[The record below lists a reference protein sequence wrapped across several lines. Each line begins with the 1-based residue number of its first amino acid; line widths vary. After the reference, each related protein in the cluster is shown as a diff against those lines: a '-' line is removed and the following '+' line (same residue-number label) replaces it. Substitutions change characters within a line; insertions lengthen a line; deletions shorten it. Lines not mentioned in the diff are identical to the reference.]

1 MPHYNGPDRRRTQP
15 TLPPACADLWVSQM
29 TAMLAVVR
37 AARSLKLIGYAPS
50 GYPMVGELALK
61 NLGTALDSLDQPIAR
76 DTTYSYP
83 TPTLPTRD

>member
-1 MPHYNGPDRRRTQP
+1 MPYSGPDRRRSVS
-15 TLPPACADLWVSQM
+15 LPPACADLWVSQM

-37 AARSLKLIGYAPS
+37 AARSLKLIGYTPH

-61 NLGTALDSLDQPIAR
+61 NLGAALDSLDQPIAR